1 MKNIAFTVTVPEE
14 LLVSYIESANIG
26 YWGDIISRDPETL
39 IMTMIEDE
47 FLVDAPEDSD
57 RTVDWDPKNV
67 LVVGAFVALGVVG
80 MGIYLTAENDK
91 EQYMCMHAGGTV
103 EFYPVPHSHDWNC
116 KKPPAEK
123 P

>member
-26 YWGDIISRDPETL
+26 YWGDIISWDPETL
-39 IMTMIEDE
+39 IMTVIEDE

-67 LVVGAFVALGVVG
+67 LVVERRHWELALQLSATSFPITFKDLMSDSGDMYTG
-80 MGIYLTAENDK
+80 DILIQLACFGE
-91 EQYMCMHAGGTV
+91 
-103 EFYPVPHSHDWNC
+103 
-116 KKPPAEK
+116 EK
-123 P
+123 YA